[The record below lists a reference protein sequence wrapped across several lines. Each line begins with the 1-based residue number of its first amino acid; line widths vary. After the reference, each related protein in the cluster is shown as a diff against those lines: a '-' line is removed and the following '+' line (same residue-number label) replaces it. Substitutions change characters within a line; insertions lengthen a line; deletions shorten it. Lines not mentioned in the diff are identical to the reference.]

1 MKRTKHPKKALEIDE
16 QAIGTI
22 DEDMTILTHVKNQ
35 KHHRKFNMTEFLQDG
50 TSVIK
55 HAVGQ
60 VNVTQIMN
68 GNISLDN
75 WKEQVMQTTQ
85 FGEPFLRFTLT
96 AIISIGAL
104 LKLIYLSYGLAGLPL
119 YLIRGTRSLESESNE
134 ISGSISQVREK
145 LRRI

>member
-1 MKRTKHPKKALEIDE
+1 
-16 QAIGTI
+16 
-22 DEDMTILTHVKNQ
+22 
-35 KHHRKFNMTEFLQDG
+35 
-50 TSVIK
+50 
-55 HAVGQ
+55 
-60 VNVTQIMN
+60 MN